1 MKQYILSILFIIIAF
16 CNSNAQNPFV
26 SDSDSVALIDLTP
39 TQKDSLLFRLKHHY
53 SENFNFLVKSDSIML
68 VPREGDIIQD
78 TCWVYK
84 DELIAVAEIK
94 MLQDSIDNV
103 WVKVAHDQYT
113 MGWIP
118 EKDLLESAIP
128 HDQISAMIYI
138 LTNSRAFWMTAL
150 ILFGIL
156 AYYLHRGESRQLYI
170 LNFKEMRSVYPF
182 VFVALVAI
190 MASVYSSVQCFVP
203 EYWQEYYYHPVL
215 SPIGLP
221 LIMAVLLSL
230 AWLVVI
236 IFIAVVDEVYHHF
249 YFVAGITYIF
259 ELLGIAMFSYL
270 VISWTTSIY
279 IGYTILFALLFLLG
293 VIYKRTLR

>member
-1 MKQYILSILFIIIAF
+1 MKRFILSLLFIIIAF

-94 MLQDSIDNV
+94 MLQDSIDSV

>member
-94 MLQDSIDNV
+94 MLQDSIDSV

>member
-1 MKQYILSILFIIIAF
+1 MKRYILSILFIIIAF

-94 MLQDSIDNV
+94 MLQDSIDSV

>member
-1 MKQYILSILFIIIAF
+1 MKRFILSLLFIIIAF

-53 SENFNFLVKSDSIML
+53 SANFNFLVKSDSIML

-84 DELIAVAEIK
+84 NELIAVAEIK
-94 MLQDSIDNV
+94 MMQDSIDSV

-118 EKDLLESAIP
+118 EKDLLGSAIP
-128 HDQISAMIYI
+128 HDQISEMIYI

-150 ILFGIL
+150 ILFGLL
-156 AYYLHRGESRQLYI
+156 AYYLHRGESRQLYV

-182 VFVALVAI
+182 IFVALVAI

-221 LIMAVLLSL
+221 LIMAILLSL

-236 IFIAVVDEVYHHF
+236 IFIAVIDEVYHHF

-270 VISWTTSIY
+270 IISWTTSIY
-279 IGYTILFALLFLLG
+279 IGYTILFALLILLG
-293 VIYKRTLR
+293 FIYRRIRS

>member
-1 MKQYILSILFIIIAF
+1 MKRFILSLLFIIIAF

-94 MLQDSIDNV
+94 MLQDSIDSV

-118 EKDLLESAIP
+118 EKELLESAIP